1 MDGRMT
7 NDDILKQARE
17 RMDAAV
23 DADQENRREALDDL
37 RMTAGLDH
45 WRPEDREA
53 REKEGR
59 ICLVVNQIPQ
69 FLRKVTGNLRQM
81 NPAINVYPS
90 DDAATAEVAEIY
102 EGIVR
107 QIEYDSDASSVYE
120 RAAESAAACS
130 MGYFRVLTE
139 YEAPDSFNQVLKIS
153 TIANPFAVYSDPEA
167 GLPTREDAEWW
178 LITDSLDRDTFE
190 AAYPG
195 KSFESVMRDETTDG
209 LVNWRD
215 KDKVVVAEYLWRE
228 MKDAKLVLLE
238 DGTTVVD
245 PKGPV
250 RKVAERDTQIPVVKW
265 AKISGKDVLEGPRE
279 LPGRFIPI
287 IAVMGEELYVGD
299 RVYRSSV
306 VRHAKDPQRMYDY
319 WWSAQTEMVALQ
331 PKAPFM
337 VTPEQVAGLE
347 DHWRTANTANRA
359 YQLYNPDPGAPP
371 PARQQPPVPAP
382 AMTQMMVMA
391 AENLRTTTG
400 IYDAALGQASN
411 ETSGVAIRARK
422 MEAEVSTSVYADNMG
437 KAIAHCGRILVD
449 LIPKVYDTTR
459 NVRTVSKDG
468 SAAMVPVNVPVM
480 SEQGPARVN
489 DLSAGR
495 YGVRV
500 SVGPNYATKRQEAAE
515 GMLEFIRAVP
525 QAAPALMDLMA
536 KNMDWPGAEQI
547 SDRLKSLL
555 PPGMDSGEE
564 PSPQQQQAMA
574 QAQAEQARVQ
584 ELAKIMQEIELR
596 TKLAEAKEAEAQA
609 READAK
615 AMKAQAEAAAVMA
628 AGLMPQPM
636 PGVPA

>member
-7 NDDILKQARE
+7 NDDILKQARD

-23 DADQENRREALDDL
+23 DADRENRVEALDDL

-45 WRPEDREA
+45 WRPEDREK

-81 NPAINVYPS
+81 NPAINVYPG
-90 DDAATAEVAEIY
+90 DDAATPEVAEIY

-107 QIEYDSDASSVYE
+107 QIEYESDASSVYE

-139 YEAPDSFNQVLKIS
+139 YEAPDSFNQVLKIA
-153 TIANPFAVYSDPEA
+153 TIANPFAVYCDPDA
-167 GLPTREDAEWW
+167 VLPTREDADWW
-178 LITDSLDRDTFE
+178 MITDSMDKDTFE
-190 AAYPG
+190 ATYPG
-195 KSFESVMRDETTDG
+195 KSFDSVMRDELTDG

-215 KDKVVVAEYLWRE
+215 EDKIVIAEYLWRE
-228 MKDAKLVLLE
+228 MKDAKLVLLA
-238 DGTTVVD
+238 DGRTVID

-250 RKVAERDTQIPVVKW
+250 NKIAERDTQIPLIKW

-279 LPGRFIPI
+279 LPGRYLPI
-287 IAVMGEELYVGD
+287 IAVMGEELYVGN

-319 WWSAQTEMVALQ
+319 WWSAQTEVVALQ
-331 PKAPFM
+331 PKSPYL

-347 DHWRTANTANRA
+347 KHWIEANNANRA
-359 YQLYNPDPGAPP
+359 YLPYNPDKDAPP
-371 PARQQPPVPAP
+371 PSRVQPPVPAP
-382 AMTQMMVMA
+382 AMTQMMMMA

-449 LIPKVYDTTR
+449 LIPSVYDTTR
-459 NVRTVSKDG
+459 QVRTVGKDG
-468 SAAMVPVNVPVM
+468 TPDMVPVNVPVITPD
-480 SEQGPARVN
+480 GPGTAN

-515 GMLEFIRAVP
+515 GMLEFIRVVP

-555 PPGMDSGEE
+555 PPGMDSGEP
-564 PSPQQQQAMA
+564 PSPEQQQAMM
-574 QAQAEQARVQ
+574 QAQAEQQRMQ
-584 ELAKIMQEIELR
+584 EFGKIMQEIELR
-596 TKLAEAKEAEAQA
+596 IKNAEATEAEAQA
-609 READAK
+609 REAEAQ

-628 AGLMPQPM
+628 AGAMPQPL
-636 PGVPA
+636 PGRPA